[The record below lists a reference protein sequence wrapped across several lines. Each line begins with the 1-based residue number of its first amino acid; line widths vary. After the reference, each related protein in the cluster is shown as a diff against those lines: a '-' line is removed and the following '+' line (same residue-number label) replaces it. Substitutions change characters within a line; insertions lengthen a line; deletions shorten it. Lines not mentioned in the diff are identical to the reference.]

1 MVELITEVG
10 ELTKIKP
17 KHIRSACPST
27 EQPEN
32 KGTTQPKLEEH
43 LLFERFMCW
52 WNQRRHSAIPSV
64 EPERHFT
71 FFKLWDAFEQ
81 KECPICYL
89 CRKARNLFLSN
100 LWYEHVNDVGLR
112 NQLHRSIGFCPDAT
126 DASLAMGDDL
136 GMSIIYRSLSDD
148 IAARLRAHNP
158 LVQTGPCPIAEH
170 VATMNHNYVQAMA
183 AHYVAKDL
191 QDRHENSFGL
201 CLQHIR
207 EVLAALPT
215 SQLRNTFS
223 EIEEGKF
230 RRLQQE
236 LDLFIAKNDYQ
247 NKEALGPERDAWI
260 RAATKLHR
268 QELSNP

>member
-81 KECPICYL
+81 RNALFAICAAKHGIFFSPISGT
-89 CRKARNLFLSN
+89 NTS
-100 LWYEHVNDVGLR
+100 
-112 NQLHRSIGFCPDAT
+112 T
-126 DASLAMGDDL
+126 MLA
-136 GMSIIYRSLSDD
+136 
-148 IAARLRAHNP
+148 
-158 LVQTGPCPIAEH
+158 
-170 VATMNHNYVQAMA
+170 
-183 AHYVAKDL
+183 
-191 QDRHENSFGL
+191 
-201 CLQHIR
+201 
-207 EVLAALPT
+207 
-215 SQLRNTFS
+215 
-223 EIEEGKF
+223 
-230 RRLQQE
+230 
-236 LDLFIAKNDYQ
+236 
-247 NKEALGPERDAWI
+247 
-260 RAATKLHR
+260 
-268 QELSNP
+268 